1 MCLLSHYA
9 NLKYMLE
16 LTIILTLSG
25 TMTWHIFHLV
35 QSRPM
40 GTIISDFA
48 NLEGSNFVDK
58 YSTGE
63 EDVWTLSQERSKLG

>member
-1 MCLLSHYA
+1 
-9 NLKYMLE
+9 MLE

-25 TMTWHIFHLV
+25 TMTWHIFQVV

-40 GTIISDFA
+40 GTIISDFT
-48 NLEGSNFVDK
+48 NLEGSTFVDK
-58 YSTGE
+58 YNTGE